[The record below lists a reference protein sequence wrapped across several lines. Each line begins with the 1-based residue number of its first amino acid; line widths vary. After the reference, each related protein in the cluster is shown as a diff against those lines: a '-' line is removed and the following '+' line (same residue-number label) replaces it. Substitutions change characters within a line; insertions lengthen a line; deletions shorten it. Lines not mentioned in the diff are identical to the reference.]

1 MYSVIRVLYSCASE
15 LSVPSMA
22 EVQLPELRTRE
33 EIQLYLRG
41 VAESMGV
48 ALDSS
53 KVAEELDKRD
63 QLAEFRRK
71 FQLPTIGQL
80 LDENERD
87 ESESVCC
94 ICVDGPTR
102 AINPVTSSHHISA
115 SEKDYNASSFRCGY
129 QPGLLVLHWQ
139 FPGPAAKE
147 RTGRC

>member
-1 MYSVIRVLYSCASE
+1 
-15 LSVPSMA
+15 MA

-87 ESESVCC
+87 ESESYAVF
-94 ICVDGPTR
+94 VLMDT
-102 AINPVTSSHHISA
+102 
-115 SEKDYNASSFRCGY
+115 
-129 QPGLLVLHWQ
+129 LV
-139 FPGPAAKE
+139 P
-147 RTGRC
+147 